1 MARELFEDIE
11 KMKEFLITLSKMYNT
26 SYSNI
31 LLLKSQRKD
40 ISQILNKDTI
50 QKYKINVKNNEKPL
64 KIIKRIKLENEVK
77 FKSDEVY
84 DISQTNAVR
93 KENKR
98 YSNECIET
106 MLKGMCS
113 RRGLMFETNNP
124 MANLENII
132 TDISNNSRMSN
143 VPKYDV
149 DRYARQTQNE
159 INATIFVVARKL
171 NINTRNY
178 NIKSICEW
186 GIDGDTRTL
195 KESLKYI
202 QKFTNYFI
210 KDFQTQEK
218 LHNIEQEKQEDEE
231 FE

>member
-1 MARELFEDIE
+1 MARELFENTE

-50 QKYKINVKNNEKPL
+50 QKYKLNVKDNEKPL

-77 FKSDEVY
+77 FKTDEVY
-84 DISQTNAVR
+84 DISQINAVR
-93 KENKR
+93 KENKT
-98 YSNECIET
+98 YSNAYIET

-113 RRGLMFETNNP
+113 RRGIMFEINNP
-124 MANLENII
+124 VANLENII

-143 VPKYDV
+143 VPNYNI
-149 DRYARQTQNE
+149 DRYAMQTQTE
-159 INATIFVVARKL
+159 INATIFAVARKL

-178 NIKSICEW
+178 NIKSICKW
-186 GIDGDTRTL
+186 GVDGDTRTL

-218 LHNIEQEKQEDEE
+218 LHNIEQENEE
-231 FE
+231 ME

>member
-1 MARELFEDIE
+1 MARELFEDTE

-98 YSNECIET
+98 YSNEC
-106 MLKGMCS
+106 KQYN
-113 RRGLMFETNNP
+113 FEEKQHMEQIANN
-124 MANLENII
+124 L
-132 TDISNNSRMSN
+132 
-143 VPKYDV
+143 
-149 DRYARQTQNE
+149 
-159 INATIFVVARKL
+159 
-171 NINTRNY
+171 
-178 NIKSICEW
+178 
-186 GIDGDTRTL
+186 TL
-195 KESLKYI
+195 KEKIIRALVKGKYLRKI
-202 QKFTNYFI
+202 PFVNKIIN
-210 KDFQTQEK
+210 K
-218 LHNIEQEKQEDEE
+218 NIIIAIHIRYI
-231 FE
+231 